1 MNRNTRDLWQSIG
14 RDARDFYATRHLSA
28 RNGRPLWVRAQT
40 WVLSP
45 LVLLVVLYSAFGI
58 VFMVIPAR
66 LTTALI
72 HGPRRLRRRLSR
84 WFG

>member
-1 MNRNTRDLWQSIG
+1 MNRNARDLWQSIG
-14 RDARDFYATRHLSA
+14 QDARDFYAKRNLSA
-28 RNGRPLWVRAQT
+28 RDGRPLWVRAKN
-40 WVLSP
+40 WVLTP

-66 LTTALI
+66 LTTALLR
-72 HGPRRLRRRLSR
+72 GPRRLLRRRSR

>member
-1 MNRNTRDLWQSIG
+1 MNRNTRDLWQAIG
-14 RDARDFYATRHLSA
+14 RDARDFYAKRNLSA
-28 RNGRPLWVRAQT
+28 RHGRPLWARAKS

-72 HGPRRLRRRLSR
+72 RGPRRLLRRRFR

>member
-1 MNRNTRDLWQSIG
+1 MDRNARDLWQSIG
-14 RDARDFYATRHLSA
+14 QEARDFYAKRNLSA
-28 RNGRPLWVRAQT
+28 RDGRPLSVRAKN
-40 WVLSP
+40 WVLAP

-66 LTTALI
+66 VATALI
-72 HGPRRLRRRLSR
+72 RGPRRLLGRVSR

>member
-1 MNRNTRDLWQSIG
+1 MDRHAKDLWQSVG
-14 RDARDFYATRHLSA
+14 QEARDFYAKRKLSA
-28 RNGRPLWVRAQT
+28 RDGRPLWVRAKN
-40 WVLSP
+40 WVLAP

-72 HGPRRLRRRLSR
+72 RGPRRLLRRFSR
-84 WFG
+84 WSG